1 MSGRVGGGDS
11 ACEGMLAE
19 LRKKHT
25 VKSSQPLPA
34 RSTVGI
40 VLEGTVVN
48 IIVPGSP
55 SYKQNEAGQCIE
67 PGDHVVA
74 IDGEEV
80 TKADII
86 PKLRG
91 TDVPGSPVTISVL
104 KKDSLEPCHFKLTR

>member
-1 MSGRVGGGDS
+1 MTGRNGEA

-55 SYKQNEAGQCIE
+55 
-67 PGDHVVA
+67 
-74 IDGEEV
+74 
-80 TKADII
+80 
-86 PKLRG
+86 
-91 TDVPGSPVTISVL
+91 VTISVL
-104 KKDSLEPCHFKLTR
+104 KKDSQEPVHFKLTR